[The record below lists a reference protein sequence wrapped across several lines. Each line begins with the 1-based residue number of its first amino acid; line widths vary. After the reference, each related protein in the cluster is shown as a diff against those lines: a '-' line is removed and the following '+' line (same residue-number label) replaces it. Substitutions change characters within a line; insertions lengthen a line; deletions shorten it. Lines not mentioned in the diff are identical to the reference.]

1 MLLFDYLCILIYVF
15 MVGKRQNKE
24 FSTGW
29 TVIIAII
36 VCITLWVGGM
46 FLSYWYATKYFE
58 FIPTEGN
65 KFALFGDSFGSVNAL
80 ISAFAFAGVIVAI
93 VIQRN
98 ELRLQRKDLELQR
111 NEFKTQNETL
121 QLQRFEN
128 TFFNML
134 SLQQEIVNNLYYKE
148 TIKESVVEDAPD
160 PANGRILK
168 EVIIDKV
175 IQGRELF
182 RFAFDEVWHH
192 FKLENG
198 NDKKVSGIKRYLY
211 FNGLESYDNCYTPS
225 YFDHYFR
232 HLYTIIKFIDK
243 SDFLKFEEKYKYT
256 TMVRATLSRYELI
269 WLYYNCLSDVGRQKF
284 KKLIET
290 YSLLKN
296 MREDLLTLCKENNDM
311 LISIK
316 KSSKDLIDNGFSGTD
331 YEFFITEENISD
343 GKYNISAFYSN
354 VDLDKG
360 RQLLQKWQT
369 FCSGNS
375 NANL

>member
-1 MLLFDYLCILIYVF
+1 MSEEVKD
-15 MVGKRQNKE
+15 RE

-29 TVIIAII
+29 TVIIAIVI
-36 VCITLWVGGM
+36 CVVLWVGGM
-46 FLSYWYATKYFE
+46 FLSHWYAATYFE
-58 FIPTEGN
+58 FSSNEGN

-111 NEFKTQNETL
+111 NEFKTQNATL

-148 TIKESVVEDAPD
+148 TIKDYIIEDAPD
-160 PANGRILK
+160 PSNGRIQK
-168 EVIIDKV
+168 EVLVDKV

-182 RFAFDEVWHH
+182 RFAFDEVHH
-192 FKLENG
+192 YFKLENG
-198 NDKKVSGIKRYLY
+198 KEKIVSGIRRYLSHK
-211 FNGLESYDNCYTPS
+211 GLESYCDCYTPS

-232 HLYTIIKFIDK
+232 HLYTIIKFIHK
-243 SDFLKFEEKYKYT
+243 SDFLDYDEKYKYT

-269 WLYYNCLSDVGRQKF
+269 WLYYNSLSDVGRQKF
-284 KKLIET
+284 KNLIEM

-296 MREDLLTLCKENNDM
+296 MREDLLTLCNENNAI
-311 LISIK
+311 LLAK
-316 KSSKDLIDNGFSGTD
+316 KLDYKFLCENGFSGTD
-331 YEFFITEENISD
+331 YDFFLTKEENCE
-343 GKYNISAFYSN
+343 KYNIKAFYN
-354 VDLDKG
+354 KDEIEKG
-360 RQLLQKWQT
+360 RILVDKWHK
-369 FCSGNS
+369 FYSE
-375 NANL
+375 NLK

>member
-1 MLLFDYLCILIYVF
+1 MSEEVKD
-15 MVGKRQNKE
+15 KE

-29 TVIIAII
+29 TVIIAIVI
-36 VCITLWVGGM
+36 CAVLWVGGM
-46 FLSYWYATKYFE
+46 FLSHWYAATYFE
-58 FIPTEGN
+58 FIPSEGN

-111 NEFKTQNETL
+111 NEFKTQNATL

-148 TIKESVVEDAPD
+148 TIKDYIVEDAPD
-160 PANGRILK
+160 PAHGRIQK
-168 EVIIDKV
+168 EILVDKV

-182 RFAFDEVWHH
+182 RFAFDEVNHY
-192 FKLENG
+192 FELENG
-198 NDKKVSGIKRYLY
+198 EQKKVSGIRRYLY
-211 FNGLESYDNCYTPS
+211 HKGLKSYCDCYTSS

-232 HLYTIIKFIDK
+232 HLYTIIKFIHK
-243 SDFLKFEEKYKYT
+243 SDFLNFEEKYKYT

-269 WLYYNCLSDVGRQKF
+269 WLFYNGLSFVGKQKF
-284 KKLIET
+284 KKLIEE

-296 MREDLLTLCKENNDM
+296 IREDLLTLCKENNDI
-311 LISIK
+311 LAAK
-316 KSSKDLIDNGFSGTD
+316 GFTQQWLLDNGYSGVD
-331 YEFFITEENISD
+331 YEFWFTTDKNNND
-343 GKYNISAFYSN
+343 KYYISAFYSK
-354 VDLDKG
+354 LDVVEGVK
-360 RQLLQKWQT
+360 KVKEWQE
-369 FCSGNS
+369 FYDK
-375 NANL
+375 NLSR